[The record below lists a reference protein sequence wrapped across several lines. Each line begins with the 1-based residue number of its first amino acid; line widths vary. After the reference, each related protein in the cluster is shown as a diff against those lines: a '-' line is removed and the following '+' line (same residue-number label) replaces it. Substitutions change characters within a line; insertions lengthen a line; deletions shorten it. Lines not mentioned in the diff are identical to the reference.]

1 MIKMTKINSLG
12 ILLILWCFTDFAW
25 IDFEANSLSQCW
37 YIRSK
42 MTKKYSHCL
51 VSIVFFWL
59 LVYNG
64 KHNIN
69 IIIMTDIEN
78 AIFKDRS
85 KLTP

>member
-1 MIKMTKINSLG
+1 MKMTKINSKR

-25 IDFEANSLSQCW
+25 IDYELKNICQSW
-37 YIRSK
+37 YIKSK
-42 MTKKYSHCL
+42 MTKKYSLLH
-51 VSIVFFWL
+51 VSIVFFWF

-64 KHNIN
+64 KHNIK
-69 IIIMTDIEN
+69 IIIMTEIEN